1 MNNINGFTFF
11 RNYYDSLNDLPL
23 EDRKEMMIAIVE
35 FAFDDIEPEFTGFK
49 LTIWKLIRPNLV
61 SSKNKSRLYQ
71 DKTKKKSKKIK
82 SKSNQNQNESNE
94 NQNEVFD
101 ILENKNKNKEE
112 NKNKKRKEK
121 EEGDVICTTT
131 TNIYSF
137 LEDSFGRTIS
147 SLECEKLDSW
157 IKEFNEEIVRH
168 AIELSVMNNAKKFSY
183 VEGILRNW
191 KASGF
196 NSLNDIKEYE
206 DAIYSS
212 RSRRG
217 SVNTE
222 IFDYNWLEDDDE

>member
-11 RNYYDSLNDLPL
+11 RNYHDSLNDLPL
-23 EDRKEMMIAIVE
+23 EDKKEMLVAIDDFIFE
-35 FAFDDIEPEFTGFK
+35 DIEPEFTGFK
-49 LTIWKLIRPNLV
+49 QTIWKLIKPNLI
-61 SSKNKSRLYQ
+61 SSKSHSRLYQ

-82 SKSNQNQNESNE
+82 SKSNE
-94 NQNEVFD
+94 NQNEISD

-112 NKNKKRKEK
+112 NKKRKEREKEK
-121 EEGDVICTTT
+121 EEGDIIGTTT
-131 TNIYSF
+131 NNIYSF
-137 LEDSFGRTIS
+137 LEENFGRTIS

-157 IKEFNEEIVRH
+157 IKEFNEEIVKH

-183 VEGILRNW
+183 IEGILRNW
-191 KASGF
+191 KASGYKT
-196 NSLNDIKEYE
+196 LEDIKEYE

-222 IFDYNWLEDDDE
+222 LFDYNWLEDDDE

>member
-11 RNYYDSLNDLPL
+11 RNYHDSLNDLPL
-23 EDRKEMMIAIVE
+23 EDKKEMLVAIDDFIFE
-35 FAFDDIEPEFTGFK
+35 DIEPEFTGFK
-49 LTIWKLIRPNLV
+49 QTIWKLIKPNLI
-61 SSKNKSRLYQ
+61 SSKSHSRLYQ

-82 SKSNQNQNESNE
+82 SKSNE
-94 NQNEVFD
+94 NQNEISD

-112 NKNKKRKEK
+112 NKKRKEREK
-121 EEGDVICTTT
+121 EEGDIIGTTT

-137 LEDSFGRTIS
+137 LEENFGRTIS

-157 IKEFNEEIVRH
+157 MKEFNEEIVKH

-183 VEGILRNW
+183 IEGILRNW
-191 KASGF
+191 KASGYKT
-196 NSLNDIKEYE
+196 LEDIKEYE

-222 IFDYNWLEDDDE
+222 LFDYNWLEDDDE

>member
-1 MNNINGFTFF
+1 M
-11 RNYYDSLNDLPL
+11 
-23 EDRKEMMIAIVE
+23 
-35 FAFDDIEPEFTGFK
+35 
-49 LTIWKLIRPNLV
+49 
-61 SSKNKSRLYQ
+61 
-71 DKTKKKSKKIK
+71 
-82 SKSNQNQNESNE
+82 
-94 NQNEVFD
+94 
-101 ILENKNKNKEE
+101 
-112 NKNKKRKEK
+112 
-121 EEGDVICTTT
+121 
-131 TNIYSF
+131 
-137 LEDSFGRTIS
+137 EDSFGRTIS

>member
-11 RNYYDSLNDLPL
+11 RNYHDSLNDLPL
-23 EDRKEMMIAIVE
+23 EDKKEMLVAIDDFIFE
-35 FAFDDIEPEFTGFK
+35 DIEPEFTGFK
-49 LTIWKLIRPNLV
+49 QTIWKLIKPNLI
-61 SSKNKSRLYQ
+61 SSKSHSRLYQ

-82 SKSNQNQNESNE
+82 SKSNE
-94 NQNEVFD
+94 NQNEISD
-101 ILENKNKNKEE
+101 ILENKNKEE
-112 NKNKKRKEK
+112 NKKRKEREKEK
-121 EEGDVICTTT
+121 EEGDIIGTTT

-137 LEDSFGRTIS
+137 LEENFGRTIS

-157 IKEFNEEIVRH
+157 MKEFNEEIVKH

-191 KASGF
+191 KASGYKT
-196 NSLNDIKEYE
+196 LEDIKEYE

-222 IFDYNWLEDDDE
+222 LFDYNWLEDDDE

>member
-11 RNYYDSLNDLPL
+11 RNYHDSLNDLPL
-23 EDRKEMMIAIVE
+23 EDKKEMLVAIDDFIFE
-35 FAFDDIEPEFTGFK
+35 DIEPEFTGFK
-49 LTIWKLIRPNLV
+49 QTIWKLIKPNLI
-61 SSKNKSRLYQ
+61 SSKSHSRLYQ

-82 SKSNQNQNESNE
+82 SKSNE
-94 NQNEVFD
+94 NQNEISD

-112 NKNKKRKEK
+112 NKKRKEREK
-121 EEGDVICTTT
+121 EEGDIIGTTT

-137 LEDSFGRTIS
+137 LEENFGRTIS

-157 IKEFNEEIVRH
+157 IKEFNEEIVKH

-183 VEGILRNW
+183 IEGILRNW
-191 KASGF
+191 KASGYKT
-196 NSLNDIKEYE
+196 LEDIKEYE

-222 IFDYNWLEDDDE
+222 LFDYNWLEDDDE

>member
-11 RNYYDSLNDLPL
+11 RNYHDSLNDLPL
-23 EDRKEMMIAIVE
+23 EDKKEMLVAIDDFIFE
-35 FAFDDIEPEFTGFK
+35 DIEPEFTGFK
-49 LTIWKLIRPNLV
+49 QTIWKLIKPNLI
-61 SSKNKSRLYQ
+61 SSKSHSRLYQ

-82 SKSNQNQNESNE
+82 SKSNE
-94 NQNEVFD
+94 NQNEISD

-112 NKNKKRKEK
+112 NKKRKEREK
-121 EEGDVICTTT
+121 EEGDIIDTTT

-137 LEDSFGRTIS
+137 LEENFGRTIS

-157 IKEFNEEIVRH
+157 MKEFNEEIVKH

-183 VEGILRNW
+183 IEGILRNW
-191 KASGF
+191 KASGYKT
-196 NSLNDIKEYE
+196 LEDIKEYE

-222 IFDYNWLEDDDE
+222 LFDYNWLEDDDE

>member
-11 RNYYDSLNDLPL
+11 RNYHDSLNDLPL
-23 EDRKEMMIAIVE
+23 EDKKEMLVAIDDFIFE
-35 FAFDDIEPEFTGFK
+35 DIEPEFTGFK
-49 LTIWKLIRPNLV
+49 QTIWKLIKPNLI
-61 SSKNKSRLYQ
+61 SSKSHSRLYQ

-82 SKSNQNQNESNE
+82 SKSNE
-94 NQNEVFD
+94 NQNEISD
-101 ILENKNKNKEE
+101 ILENKNKEE
-112 NKNKKRKEK
+112 NKKRKEREK
-121 EEGDVICTTT
+121 EEGDIIGTTT

-137 LEDSFGRTIS
+137 LEENFGRTIS

-157 IKEFNEEIVRH
+157 IKEFNEEIVKH

-183 VEGILRNW
+183 IEGILRNW
-191 KASGF
+191 KASGYKT
-196 NSLNDIKEYE
+196 LEDIKEYE

-222 IFDYNWLEDDDE
+222 IFDYNWLEEDDE

>member
-11 RNYYDSLNDLPL
+11 RNYHDSLNDLPL
-23 EDRKEMMIAIVE
+23 EDKKEMLVAIDDFIFE
-35 FAFDDIEPEFTGFK
+35 DIEPEFTGFK
-49 LTIWKLIRPNLV
+49 QTIWKLIKPNLI
-61 SSKNKSRLYQ
+61 SSKSHSRLYQ

-82 SKSNQNQNESNE
+82 SKSNE
-94 NQNEVFD
+94 NQNEISD

-112 NKNKKRKEK
+112 NKKRKEREKEK
-121 EEGDVICTTT
+121 EEGDIIGTTT

-137 LEDSFGRTIS
+137 LEENFGRTIS

-157 IKEFNEEIVRH
+157 IKEFNEEIVKH

-183 VEGILRNW
+183 IEGILRNW
-191 KASGF
+191 KASGYKT
-196 NSLNDIKEYE
+196 LEDIKEYE

-212 RSRRG
+212 RSRKG

-222 IFDYNWLEDDDE
+222 LFDYNWLEDDDE

>member
-11 RNYYDSLNDLPL
+11 RNYHDSLNDLPL
-23 EDRKEMMIAIVE
+23 EDKKEMLVAIDDFIFE
-35 FAFDDIEPEFTGFK
+35 DIEPEFTGFK
-49 LTIWKLIRPNLV
+49 QTIWKLIKPNLI
-61 SSKNKSRLYQ
+61 SSKSHSRLYQ

-82 SKSNQNQNESNE
+82 SKSNE
-94 NQNEVFD
+94 NQNEISD

-112 NKNKKRKEK
+112 NKKRKEREK
-121 EEGDVICTTT
+121 EEGDIIGTTT

-137 LEDSFGRTIS
+137 LEENFGRTIS

-157 IKEFNEEIVRH
+157 IKEFNEEIVKH

-191 KASGF
+191 KASGYKT
-196 NSLNDIKEYE
+196 LEDIKEYE
-206 DAIYSS
+206 NAIYSS

-222 IFDYNWLEDDDE
+222 LFDYNWLEDDDE

>member
-11 RNYYDSLNDLPL
+11 RNYHDSLNDLPL
-23 EDRKEMMIAIVE
+23 EDKKEMLVAIDDFIFE
-35 FAFDDIEPEFTGFK
+35 DIEPEFTGFK
-49 LTIWKLIRPNLV
+49 QTIWKLIKPNLI
-61 SSKNKSRLYQ
+61 SSKSHSRLYQ

-82 SKSNQNQNESNE
+82 SKSNE
-94 NQNEVFD
+94 NQNEISD

-112 NKNKKRKEK
+112 NKKRKEREK
-121 EEGDVICTTT
+121 EKEDGDIIGTTT

-137 LEDSFGRTIS
+137 LEENFGRTIS

-157 IKEFNEEIVRH
+157 TKEFNEEIVKH

-191 KASGF
+191 KASGYKT
-196 NSLNDIKEYE
+196 LEDIKEYE

-222 IFDYNWLEDDDE
+222 LFDYNWLEDDDE

>member
-11 RNYYDSLNDLPL
+11 RNYHDSLNDLPL
-23 EDRKEMMIAIVE
+23 EDKKEMLVAIDDFIFE
-35 FAFDDIEPEFTGFK
+35 DIEPEFTGFK
-49 LTIWKLIRPNLV
+49 QTIWKLIKPNLI
-61 SSKNKSRLYQ
+61 SSKSHSRLYQ

-82 SKSNQNQNESNE
+82 SKSNE
-94 NQNEVFD
+94 NQNEISD

-112 NKNKKRKEK
+112 NKKRKEREK
-121 EEGDVICTTT
+121 EEGDIIGTTT

-137 LEDSFGRTIS
+137 LEENFGRTIS

-157 IKEFNEEIVRH
+157 KKEFNEEIVKH

-183 VEGILRNW
+183 IEGILRNW
-191 KASGF
+191 KASGYKT
-196 NSLNDIKEYE
+196 LEDIKEYE

-222 IFDYNWLEDDDE
+222 LFDYNWLEDDDE

>member
-11 RNYYDSLNDLPL
+11 RNYHDSLNDLPL
-23 EDRKEMMIAIVE
+23 EDKKEMLVAIDDFIFE
-35 FAFDDIEPEFTGFK
+35 DIEPEFTGFK
-49 LTIWKLIRPNLV
+49 QTIWKLIKPNLI
-61 SSKNKSRLYQ
+61 SSKSHSRLYQ

-82 SKSNQNQNESNE
+82 SKSNE
-94 NQNEVFD
+94 NQNEISD

-112 NKNKKRKEK
+112 NKKRKEKEK
-121 EEGDVICTTT
+121 EEGDIIGTTT

-137 LEDSFGRTIS
+137 LEENFGRTIS

-157 IKEFNEEIVRH
+157 MKEFNEEIVKH

-183 VEGILRNW
+183 IEGILRNW
-191 KASGF
+191 KASGYKT
-196 NSLNDIKEYE
+196 LEDIKEYE

-222 IFDYNWLEDDDE
+222 LFDYNWLEDDDE

>member
-11 RNYYDSLNDLPL
+11 RNYHDSLNDLPL
-23 EDRKEMMIAIVE
+23 EDKKEMLVAIDDFIFE
-35 FAFDDIEPEFTGFK
+35 DIEPEFTGFK
-49 LTIWKLIRPNLV
+49 QTIWKLIKPNLI
-61 SSKNKSRLYQ
+61 SSKSHSRLYQ

-82 SKSNQNQNESNE
+82 SKSNE
-94 NQNEVFD
+94 NQNEISD

-112 NKNKKRKEK
+112 NKKRKEREKEK
-121 EEGDVICTTT
+121 EEGDIIGTTT

-137 LEDSFGRTIS
+137 LEENFGRTIS

-157 IKEFNEEIVRH
+157 IKEFNEEIVKH

-183 VEGILRNW
+183 IEGILRNW
-191 KASGF
+191 KASGYKT
-196 NSLNDIKEYE
+196 LEDIKEYE

-222 IFDYNWLEDDDE
+222 LFDYNWLEDDDE

>member
-11 RNYYDSLNDLPL
+11 RNYHDSLNDLPL
-23 EDRKEMMIAIVE
+23 EDKKEMLVAIDDFIFE
-35 FAFDDIEPEFTGFK
+35 DIEPEFTGFK
-49 LTIWKLIRPNLV
+49 QTIWKLIKPNLI
-61 SSKNKSRLYQ
+61 SSKSHSRLYQ

-82 SKSNQNQNESNE
+82 SKSNE
-94 NQNEVFD
+94 NQNEISD
-101 ILENKNKNKEE
+101 ILENKNKEE
-112 NKNKKRKEK
+112 NKKRKEREKEK
-121 EEGDVICTTT
+121 EEGDIIGTTT

-137 LEDSFGRTIS
+137 LEENFGRTIS

-157 IKEFNEEIVRH
+157 IKEFNEEIVKH

-183 VEGILRNW
+183 IEGILRNW
-191 KASGF
+191 KASGYKT
-196 NSLNDIKEYE
+196 LEDIKEYE

-222 IFDYNWLEDDDE
+222 LFDYNWLEDDDE

>member
-11 RNYYDSLNDLPL
+11 RNYHDSLNDLPL
-23 EDRKEMMIAIVE
+23 EDKKEMLVAIDDFIFE
-35 FAFDDIEPEFTGFK
+35 DIEPEFTGFK
-49 LTIWKLIRPNLV
+49 QTIWKLIKPNLI
-61 SSKNKSRLYQ
+61 SSKSHSRLYQ

-82 SKSNQNQNESNE
+82 SKSNE
-94 NQNEVFD
+94 NQNEISD

-112 NKNKKRKEK
+112 NKKRKEREK
-121 EEGDVICTTT
+121 EEEEKDIIGTTT

-137 LEDSFGRTIS
+137 LEENFGRTIS

-157 IKEFNEEIVRH
+157 IKEFNEEIVKH

-191 KASGF
+191 KASGYKT
-196 NSLNDIKEYE
+196 LEDIKEYE

-222 IFDYNWLEDDDE
+222 LFDYNWLEDDDE

>member
-11 RNYYDSLNDLPL
+11 RNYHDSLNDLPL
-23 EDRKEMMIAIVE
+23 EDKKEMLVAIDDFIFE
-35 FAFDDIEPEFTGFK
+35 DIEPEFTGFK
-49 LTIWKLIRPNLV
+49 QTIWKLIKPNLI
-61 SSKNKSRLYQ
+61 SSKSHSRLYQ

-82 SKSNQNQNESNE
+82 SKSNE
-94 NQNEVFD
+94 NQNEISD

-112 NKNKKRKEK
+112 NKKRKEREK
-121 EEGDVICTTT
+121 EEGDINGTTT

-137 LEDSFGRTIS
+137 LEENFGRTIS

-157 IKEFNEEIVRH
+157 VKEFNEEIVRH

-183 VEGILRNW
+183 IEGILRNW
-191 KASGF
+191 KASGYKT
-196 NSLNDIKEYE
+196 LEDIKEYE

-217 SVNTE
+217 SINTE

>member
-11 RNYYDSLNDLPL
+11 RNYHDSLNDLPL
-23 EDRKEMMIAIVE
+23 EDKKEMLVAIDDFIFE
-35 FAFDDIEPEFTGFK
+35 DIEPEFTGFK
-49 LTIWKLIRPNLV
+49 QTIWKLIKPNLI
-61 SSKNKSRLYQ
+61 SSKSHSRLYQ

-82 SKSNQNQNESNE
+82 SKSNE
-94 NQNEVFD
+94 NQNEISD
-101 ILENKNKNKEE
+101 ILENKNKEE
-112 NKNKKRKEK
+112 NKKRKEREKEK
-121 EEGDVICTTT
+121 EEGDIIGTTT

-137 LEDSFGRTIS
+137 LEENFGRTIS

-157 IKEFNEEIVRH
+157 IKEFNEEIVKH

-191 KASGF
+191 KASGYKT
-196 NSLNDIKEYE
+196 LEDIKEYE

-222 IFDYNWLEDDDE
+222 LFDYNWLEDDDE

>member
-11 RNYYDSLNDLPL
+11 RNYHDSLNDLPL
-23 EDRKEMMIAIVE
+23 EDKKEMLVAIDDFIFE
-35 FAFDDIEPEFTGFK
+35 DIEPEFTGFK
-49 LTIWKLIRPNLV
+49 QTIWKLIKPNLV
-61 SSKNKSRLYQ
+61 SSKSHSRLYQ

-82 SKSNQNQNESNE
+82 SKSNENQNESKD
-94 NQNEVFD
+94 NQNEISD

-131 TNIYSF
+131 TNIYTF

-157 IKEFNEEIVRH
+157 IKEFDEEIVRH

-191 KASGF
+191 KASGYKT
-196 NSLNDIKEYE
+196 LKDIKEYE

>member
-11 RNYYDSLNDLPL
+11 RNYHDSLNDLPL
-23 EDRKEMMIAIVE
+23 EDKKEMLVAIDDFIFE
-35 FAFDDIEPEFTGFK
+35 DIEPEFTGFK
-49 LTIWKLIRPNLV
+49 QTIWKLIKPNLI
-61 SSKNKSRLYQ
+61 SSKSHSRLYQ

-82 SKSNQNQNESNE
+82 SKSNE
-94 NQNEVFD
+94 NQNEISD

-112 NKNKKRKEK
+112 NKKRKEREK
-121 EEGDVICTTT
+121 EEGNIIGTTT

-137 LEDSFGRTIS
+137 LEENFGRTIS

-157 IKEFNEEIVRH
+157 IKEFNEEIVKH

-183 VEGILRNW
+183 IEGILRNW
-191 KASGF
+191 KASGYKT
-196 NSLNDIKEYE
+196 LEDIKEYE

-222 IFDYNWLEDDDE
+222 IFDYNWLEEDDE

>member
-11 RNYYDSLNDLPL
+11 RNYHDSLNDLPL
-23 EDRKEMMIAIVE
+23 EDKKEMLVAIDDFIFE
-35 FAFDDIEPEFTGFK
+35 DIEPEFTGFK
-49 LTIWKLIRPNLV
+49 QTIWKLIKPNLI
-61 SSKNKSRLYQ
+61 SSKSHSRLYQ

-82 SKSNQNQNESNE
+82 SKSNE
-94 NQNEVFD
+94 NQNEISD

-112 NKNKKRKEK
+112 NKKRKEREKEK
-121 EEGDVICTTT
+121 EEGDIIGTTT

-137 LEDSFGRTIS
+137 LEENFGRTIS

-157 IKEFNEEIVRH
+157 IKEFNEEIVKH

-183 VEGILRNW
+183 IEGILRNW
-191 KASGF
+191 KASGYKT
-196 NSLNDIKEYE
+196 LEDIKEYE

-212 RSRRG
+212 RSKRG

-222 IFDYNWLEDDDE
+222 LFDYNWLEDDDE

>member
-11 RNYYDSLNDLPL
+11 RNYHDSLNDLPL
-23 EDRKEMMIAIVE
+23 EDKKEMLVAIDDFIFE
-35 FAFDDIEPEFTGFK
+35 DIEPEFTGFK
-49 LTIWKLIRPNLV
+49 QTIWKLIKPNLI
-61 SSKNKSRLYQ
+61 SSKSHSRLYQ

-82 SKSNQNQNESNE
+82 SKSNE
-94 NQNEVFD
+94 NQNEISD

-112 NKNKKRKEK
+112 NKKRKEREK
-121 EEGDVICTTT
+121 EEGDIIGTTT

-137 LEDSFGRTIS
+137 LEENFGRTIS

-157 IKEFNEEIVRH
+157 MKEFNEEIVKH

-183 VEGILRNW
+183 IEGILRNW
-191 KASGF
+191 KASGYKT
-196 NSLNDIKEYE
+196 LEDIKEYE

-212 RSRRG
+212 RSKRG

-222 IFDYNWLEDDDE
+222 LFDYNWLEDDDE

>member
-11 RNYYDSLNDLPL
+11 RNYYNSLSRLDQETRRELL
-23 EDRKEMMIAIVE
+23 EAIVNYM
-35 FAFDDIEPEFTGFK
+35 FDDIEPKFEDGVSFA
-49 LTIWKLIRPNLV
+49 IWTVILPNLN
-61 SSKNKSRLYQ
+61 SSKSHSRLYQ

-82 SKSNQNQNESNE
+82 SKSNE
-94 NQNEVFD
+94 NQNEISD

-112 NKNKKRKEK
+112 NKKRKEREKEK
-121 EEGDVICTTT
+121 EEGDIIGTTT

-137 LEDSFGRTIS
+137 LEENFGRTIS

-157 IKEFNEEIVRH
+157 MKEFNEEIVKH

-183 VEGILRNW
+183 IEGILRNW
-191 KASGF
+191 KASGYKT
-196 NSLNDIKEYE
+196 LEDIKEYE

-222 IFDYNWLEDDDE
+222 LFDYNWLEDDDE

>member
-11 RNYYDSLNDLPL
+11 RNYHDSLNDLPL
-23 EDRKEMMIAIVE
+23 EDKKEMLVAIDDFIFE
-35 FAFDDIEPEFTGFK
+35 DIEPEFTGFK
-49 LTIWKLIRPNLV
+49 QTIWKLIKPNLI
-61 SSKNKSRLYQ
+61 SSKSHSRLYQ

-82 SKSNQNQNESNE
+82 SKSNE
-94 NQNEVFD
+94 NQNEISD

-112 NKNKKRKEK
+112 NKKRKEREK
-121 EEGDVICTTT
+121 EEGDINGTTT

-137 LEDSFGRTIS
+137 LEENFGRTIS

-157 IKEFNEEIVRH
+157 IKEFDEEIVKH

-183 VEGILRNW
+183 IEGILRNW
-191 KASGF
+191 KASGYKT
-196 NSLNDIKEYE
+196 LEDIKEYE

-222 IFDYNWLEDDDE
+222 LFDYNWLEDDDE

>member
-11 RNYYDSLNDLPL
+11 RNYHDSLNDLPL
-23 EDRKEMMIAIVE
+23 EDKKEMLVAIDDFIFE
-35 FAFDDIEPEFTGFK
+35 DIEPEFTGFK
-49 LTIWKLIRPNLV
+49 QTIWKLIKPSLI
-61 SSKNKSRLYQ
+61 SSKSHSRLYQ

-82 SKSNQNQNESNE
+82 SKSNE
-94 NQNEVFD
+94 NQNEISD

-112 NKNKKRKEK
+112 NKKRKEREKEK
-121 EEGDVICTTT
+121 EEGDIIGTTT

-137 LEDSFGRTIS
+137 LEENFGRTIS

-183 VEGILRNW
+183 IEGILRNW
-191 KASGF
+191 KASGYKT
-196 NSLNDIKEYE
+196 LEDIKEYE

-222 IFDYNWLEDDDE
+222 LFDYNWLEDDDE

>member
-11 RNYYDSLNDLPL
+11 RNYHDSLNDLPL
-23 EDRKEMMIAIVE
+23 EDKKEMLVAIDDFIFE
-35 FAFDDIEPEFTGFK
+35 DIEPEFTGFK
-49 LTIWKLIRPNLV
+49 QTIWKLIKPNLI
-61 SSKNKSRLYQ
+61 SSKSHSRLYQ

-82 SKSNQNQNESNE
+82 SKSNE
-94 NQNEVFD
+94 NQNEISD

-112 NKNKKRKEK
+112 NKKRKEREKEK
-121 EEGDVICTTT
+121 EEGDIIGTTT

-137 LEDSFGRTIS
+137 LEENFGRTIS

-157 IKEFNEEIVRH
+157 IKEFNEEIVKH

-191 KASGF
+191 KASGYKT
-196 NSLNDIKEYE
+196 LEDIKEYE

-222 IFDYNWLEDDDE
+222 LFDYNWLEDDDE

>member
-11 RNYYDSLNDLPL
+11 RNYHDSLNDLPL
-23 EDRKEMMIAIVE
+23 EDKKEMLVAIDDFIFE
-35 FAFDDIEPEFTGFK
+35 DIEPEFTGFK
-49 LTIWKLIRPNLV
+49 QTIWKLIKPNLI
-61 SSKNKSRLYQ
+61 SSKSHSRLYQ

-82 SKSNQNQNESNE
+82 SKSNE
-94 NQNEVFD
+94 NQNEISD

-112 NKNKKRKEK
+112 NKKRKEREKEK
-121 EEGDVICTTT
+121 EEGDITGTTT

-137 LEDSFGRTIS
+137 LEENFGRTIS

-157 IKEFNEEIVRH
+157 MKEFNEEIVKH

-191 KASGF
+191 KASGYKT
-196 NSLNDIKEYE
+196 LEDIKEYE

-222 IFDYNWLEDDDE
+222 LFDYNWLEDDDE

>member
-11 RNYYDSLNDLPL
+11 RNYHDSLNDLPL
-23 EDRKEMMIAIVE
+23 EDKKEMLVAIDDFIFE
-35 FAFDDIEPEFTGFK
+35 DIEPEFTGFK
-49 LTIWKLIRPNLV
+49 QTIWKLIKPNLI
-61 SSKNKSRLYQ
+61 SSKSHSRLYQ

-82 SKSNQNQNESNE
+82 SKSNE
-94 NQNEVFD
+94 NQNEISD

-112 NKNKKRKEK
+112 NKKRKEREKEK
-121 EEGDVICTTT
+121 EEGDITGTTT

-137 LEDSFGRTIS
+137 LEENFGRTIS

-157 IKEFNEEIVRH
+157 IKEFNEEIVKH

-191 KASGF
+191 KASGYKT
-196 NSLNDIKEYE
+196 LEDIKEYE

-222 IFDYNWLEDDDE
+222 LFDYNWLEDDDE

>member
-11 RNYYDSLNDLPL
+11 RNYHDSLNDLPL
-23 EDRKEMMIAIVE
+23 EDKKEMLVAIDDFIFE
-35 FAFDDIEPEFTGFK
+35 DIEPEFTGFK
-49 LTIWKLIRPNLV
+49 QTIWKLIKPNLI
-61 SSKNKSRLYQ
+61 SSKSHSRLYQ

-82 SKSNQNQNESNE
+82 SKSNE
-94 NQNEVFD
+94 NQNEISD

-112 NKNKKRKEK
+112 NKKRKEK
-121 EEGDVICTTT
+121 ENEEGDIIGTTT

-137 LEDSFGRTIS
+137 LEENFGRTIS

-157 IKEFNEEIVRH
+157 MKEFNEEIVKH

-183 VEGILRNW
+183 IEGILRNW
-191 KASGF
+191 KASGYKT
-196 NSLNDIKEYE
+196 LEDIKEYE

-222 IFDYNWLEDDDE
+222 LFDYNWLEDDDE

>member
-11 RNYYDSLNDLPL
+11 RNYHDSLNDLPL
-23 EDRKEMMIAIVE
+23 EDKKEMLVAIDDFIFE
-35 FAFDDIEPEFTGFK
+35 DIEPEFTGFK
-49 LTIWKLIRPNLV
+49 QTIWKLIKPNLI
-61 SSKNKSRLYQ
+61 SSKSHSRLYQ

-82 SKSNQNQNESNE
+82 SKSNE
-94 NQNEVFD
+94 NQNEISD

-112 NKNKKRKEK
+112 NKKRKEREKEK
-121 EEGDVICTTT
+121 EEGDIIGTTT

-137 LEDSFGRTIS
+137 LEENFGRTIS

-157 IKEFNEEIVRH
+157 MKEFNEEIVKH

-191 KASGF
+191 KASGYKT
-196 NSLNDIKEYE
+196 LEDIKEYE

-222 IFDYNWLEDDDE
+222 LFDYNWLEDDDE

>member
-11 RNYYDSLNDLPL
+11 RNYHDSLNDLPL
-23 EDRKEMMIAIVE
+23 EDKKEMLVAIDDFIFE
-35 FAFDDIEPEFTGFK
+35 DIEPEFTGFK
-49 LTIWKLIRPNLV
+49 QTIWKLIKPNLI
-61 SSKNKSRLYQ
+61 SSKSHSRLYQ

-82 SKSNQNQNESNE
+82 SKSNE
-94 NQNEVFD
+94 NQNEISD

-112 NKNKKRKEK
+112 NKKRKEREK
-121 EEGDVICTTT
+121 EEGDIIGTTT

-137 LEDSFGRTIS
+137 LEENFGRTIS

-157 IKEFNEEIVRH
+157 IKEFNEEIVKH

-191 KASGF
+191 KASGYKT
-196 NSLNDIKEYE
+196 LEDIKEYE

-222 IFDYNWLEDDDE
+222 LFDYNWLEDDDE